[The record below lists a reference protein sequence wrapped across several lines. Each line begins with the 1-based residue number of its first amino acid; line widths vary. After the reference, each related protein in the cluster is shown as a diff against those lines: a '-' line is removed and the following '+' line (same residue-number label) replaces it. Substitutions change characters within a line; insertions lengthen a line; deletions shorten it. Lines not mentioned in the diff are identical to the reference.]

1 MSVINNTINLTDR
14 MSPVLKSVMKALDS
28 TMKAMDQLDRATNSG
43 MNGAAFKQATAD
55 IRAANNA
62 INSLNSSLTTTNN
75 LISNIGRATEKAAL
89 KLGSMS
95 GVLSNKSAARMA
107 SGQSMLQQSSM
118 TGSLTGKLAGYS
130 NILMGNIGSKLGG
143 AGFTGALALQG
154 VGMTVSSI
162 GAAFGKLQSVVSRA
176 FNTMASVAKMAYTE
190 TLSFINLIEKGIGA
204 ISGLMSANDQVT
216 SDIAKIGLFNYD
228 PNMSNAQAYGVA
240 YRAAE
245 NSRSD
250 LSDTTN
256 LINRIMMSGV
266 YGQEA
271 GSLGSATRMA
281 ETLNKAMVIGGGTS
295 EENKRALTQ
304 LSQGLSSGV
313 LQGDEL
319 RSIREQSPYLAQV
332 LAEGLAQVDDKFIGT
347 TVGDLKELGAQGELT
362 SDVVVKAFE
371 AMQDQVDATF
381 ADKAPRT
388 WAQGIQSISN
398 TIKVMTGYLQSVEGG
413 PLQKI
418 SELVWI
424 IADYL
429 KSEDGIRLIAG
440 IATALSV
447 VGTVLN
453 WVVQAALTGIS
464 WLMNNG
470 TVLLSLLLAA
480 AGVLAVLG
488 TRAFITFMKPL
499 IPILLIAAAIYLVIS
514 ILQGLGL
521 TFDQIVGGICGG
533 IMVIIAF
540 FKNLGLRIFGVV
552 LGIGAWLS
560 ALANNALLGF
570 KNIGLSIKS
579 FFAGILASVLGFIAD
594 IAEAL
599 NKLPFISFDYSGVA
613 GAAEKW
619 ANTKAEADSQIE
631 ENKAAMQGL
640 SEAYDTA
647 FSSVYNDNTRT
658 AYGDAWN
665 SGYNFGSGLSDKI
678 GDMTNGLTGFMEGN
692 DALYSQATG
701 GGVNVAGGNLDSV
714 GSIKNDVNIA
724 DEDIQLLRDMAAR
737 DYLLNLQQ
745 VTPVA
750 HISFGDVRETAD
762 VNKIMDVI
770 EDMVEEQMATS
781 LVSN

>member
-1 MSVINNTINLTDR
+1 MSAINNTINLTDR
-14 MSPVLKSVMKALDS
+14 MSPVLKSVMKALYS
-28 TMKAMDQLDRATNSG
+28 TMKAMDQLDRATNRG

-55 IRAANNA
+55 IKAANNA
-62 INSLNSSLTTTNN
+62 IDSLNGSLDSTANKMNVIQRTASKMVT
-75 LISNIGRATEKAAL
+75 AL
-89 KLGSMS
+89 KT
-95 GVLSNKSAARMA
+95 A
-107 SGQSMLQQSSM
+107 SVA
-118 TGSLTGKLAGYS
+118 TY
-130 NILMGNIGSKLGG
+130 G
-143 AGFTGALALQG
+143 AGVINKNAGIQSKNPLLTMKGVAQMGAG
-154 VGMTVSSI
+154 KFM
-162 GAAFGKLQSVVSRA
+162 GAAFILPSKIASFASAVSSG
-176 FNTMASVAKMAYTE
+176 FNTISDRCKMAYTE

-228 PNMSNAQAYGVA
+228 PNMSNAQAYGMA
-240 YRAAE
+240 YKAAE

-347 TVGDLKELGAQGELT
+347 TVGDLKELGSQGQLT
-362 SDVVVKAFE
+362 SDVVIKAFE

-398 TIKVMTGYLQSVEGG
+398 TIKVMTGYLQSMEGG
-413 PLQKI
+413 PLEKI

-424 IADYL
+424 IADYI
-429 KSEDGIRLIAG
+429 KSEDGIRLLAG

-464 WLMNNG
+464 WLMDNSN
-470 TVLLSLLLAA
+470 VLIAILVVLAA
-480 AGVLAVLG
+480 MAIVAGIQMAAAWIAA
-488 TRAFITFMKPL
+488 TW
-499 IPILLIAAAIYLVIS
+499 PILLVIVLIAAVIG
-514 ILQGLGL
+514 ILQACGLS
-521 TFDQIVGGICGG
+521 FSQIVGGICGG
-533 IMVIIAF
+533 IMVVIAF
-540 FKNLGLRIFGVV
+540 FKNLGLSVWEVIQ
-552 LGIGAWLS
+552 
-560 ALANNALLGF
+560 
-570 KNIGLSIKS
+570 NIGV
-579 FFAGILASVLGFIAD
+579 FFYNLFAVDLPILVQEFVIFAI
-594 IAEAL
+594 
-599 NKLPFISFDYSGVA
+599 NKISLLIDAISGVA
-613 GAAEKW
+613 GLLGFDVKNSQDLIADARSKQSEINSKRKDYVSDSAFKDGW
-619 ANTKAEADSQIE
+619 VSDAYNTGYEWGAGGVNSITDSLGNFTE
-631 ENKAAMQGL
+631 GL
-640 SEAYDTA
+640 AS
-647 FSSVYNDNTRT
+647 
-658 AYGDAWN
+658 
-665 SGYNFGSGLSDKI
+665 
-678 GDMTNGLTGFMEGN
+678 FMEGN

>member
-1 MSVINNTINLTDR
+1 MAAINNSINLTDR
-14 MSPVLKSVMKALDS
+14 MSPVLKSVMRALNS
-28 TMKAMDQLDRATNSG
+28 TMKAMDQLDRATNKG
-43 MNGAAFKQATAD
+43 MNSAAFKQATSD
-55 IRAANNA
+55 IKAANSE

-95 GVLSNKSAARMA
+95 GALSNKSAARMA
-107 SGQSMLQQSSM
+107 SGQALLQRSSM
-118 TGSLTGKLAGYS
+118 TGSIRGKLAGYS
-130 NILMGNIGSKLGG
+130 NILAGNIGSKLGS

-154 VGMTVSSI
+154 VGMAVSGI
-162 GAAFGKLQSVVSRA
+162 GTAFGKLQSAVSGT
-176 FNTMASVAKMAYTE
+176 FNTMTNGAKMAYTE
-190 TLSFINLIEKGIGA
+190 TLSLISLIEKGIGA
-204 ISGLMSANDQVT
+204 IGELMSSNDKVT

-228 PNMSNAQAYGVA
+228 KNMSNAQAYGMA
-240 YRAAE
+240 YKAAE

-281 ETLNKAMVIGGGTS
+281 ETLNKAMVIGGGTA
-295 EENKRALTQ
+295 EENKRALVQ

-332 LAEGLAQVDDKFIGT
+332 LAQGLAQVDDKFIGT

-362 SDVVVKAFE
+362 SDVVIKAFE

-398 TIKVMTGYLQSVEGG
+398 TIKVITGYLQYMEGG
-413 PLQKI
+413 PLEKI

-429 KSEDGIRLIAG
+429 KSEDGIRILAG

-447 VGTVLN
+447 VGTVLT

-464 WLMNNG
+464 WLMNNS
-470 TVLLSLLLAA
+470 TVLLSILLAV

-488 TRAFITFMKPL
+488 IQAFIAFMKPL
-499 IPILLIAAAIYLVIS
+499 IPILLIAAAIYLVIN

-521 TFDQIVGGICGG
+521 TFDQIVGGVCGG
-533 IMVIIAF
+533 TMVIIAF
-540 FKNLGLRIFGVV
+540 FKNLGLFILGVV
-552 LGIGAWLS
+552 LGIGAILK
-560 ALANNALLGF
+560 ALANNAVLGF

-619 ANTKAEADSQIE
+619 ANTKAEADAQIK

-640 SEAYDTA
+640 GDAFDTA
-647 FSSVYNDNTRT
+647 LSSVYNDNTRT

-665 SGYNFGSGLSDKI
+665 SGYDFGSGLSDKI
-678 GDMTNGLTGFMEGN
+678 GDMTSGLTGFMEGN

-701 GGVNVAGGNLDSV
+701 GGINVAGGNLDSV
-714 GSIKNDVNIA
+714 GSIKNDVNIN

-745 VTPVA
+745 ITPVA

-770 EDMVEEQMATS
+770 EDMVEEQMSTA

>member
-1 MSVINNTINLTDR
+1 MSAINNTINLTDR

-28 TMKAMDQLDRATNSG
+28 TMKAMDQLDRATNRG

-55 IRAANNA
+55 IKAANNA
-62 INSLNSSLTTTNN
+62 IDSLNGSLDSTANKMNVIQRTASKMVT
-75 LISNIGRATEKAAL
+75 AL
-89 KLGSMS
+89 KT
-95 GVLSNKSAARMA
+95 A
-107 SGQSMLQQSSM
+107 SVA
-118 TGSLTGKLAGYS
+118 TY
-130 NILMGNIGSKLGG
+130 G
-143 AGFTGALALQG
+143 AGVINKNAGIQSKNPLLTMKGVAQMGAG
-154 VGMTVSSI
+154 KFM
-162 GAAFGKLQSVVSRA
+162 GAAFILPSKIASFASAVSSG
-176 FNTMASVAKMAYTE
+176 FNTISDRCKMAYTE

-228 PNMSNAQAYGVA
+228 PNMSNAQAYGMA
-240 YRAAE
+240 YKAAE

-347 TVGDLKELGAQGELT
+347 TVGDLKELGSQGQLT
-362 SDVVVKAFE
+362 SDVVIKAFE

-398 TIKVMTGYLQSVEGG
+398 TIKVMTGYLQSMEGG
-413 PLQKI
+413 PLEKI

-424 IADYL
+424 IADYI
-429 KSEDGIRLIAG
+429 KSEDGIRLLAG

-464 WLMNNG
+464 WLMDNSN
-470 TVLLSLLLAA
+470 VLIAILVVLAA
-480 AGVLAVLG
+480 MAIVAGIQMAAAWIAA
-488 TRAFITFMKPL
+488 TW
-499 IPILLIAAAIYLVIS
+499 PILLVIVLIAAVIG
-514 ILQGLGL
+514 ILQACGLS
-521 TFDQIVGGICGG
+521 FSQIVGGICGG
-533 IMVIIAF
+533 IMVVIAF
-540 FKNLGLRIFGVV
+540 FKNLGLSVWEVIQ
-552 LGIGAWLS
+552 
-560 ALANNALLGF
+560 
-570 KNIGLSIKS
+570 NIGV
-579 FFAGILASVLGFIAD
+579 FFYNLFAVDLPILVQEFVIFAI
-594 IAEAL
+594 
-599 NKLPFISFDYSGVA
+599 NKISLLIDAISGVA
-613 GAAEKW
+613 GLLGFDVKNSQDLIADARSKQSEINSKRKDYVSDSAFKDGW
-619 ANTKAEADSQIE
+619 VSDAYNTGYEWGAGGVNSITDSLGNFTE
-631 ENKAAMQGL
+631 GL
-640 SEAYDTA
+640 AS
-647 FSSVYNDNTRT
+647 
-658 AYGDAWN
+658 
-665 SGYNFGSGLSDKI
+665 
-678 GDMTNGLTGFMEGN
+678 FMEGN